1 MEENTL
7 YDIINKIETII
18 SDLSYFEES
27 EALNVLVLQEQLR
40 SIKKEIEKRDIH
52 TGELIHKDRKVA
64 VNFIIKKYMIDFY
77 GNPS

>member
-40 SIKKEIEKRDIH
+40 SIKKEIEKTVD
-52 TGELIHKDRKVA
+52 
-64 VNFIIKKYMIDFY
+64 
-77 GNPS
+77 